1 MEPVE
6 SMEPRLRVFVAGAT
20 GVIGRALVPLLLRAG
35 HTVTGTT
42 RSPQRAEALARA
54 GAHPVIVDVYDG
66 VALCEAVERARPD
79 VVVHQLTDLP
89 DRMTPEER
97 PAALERNAR
106 IRVEGTNNLLV
117 AAVAAGVGRVVAQ
130 SIAFIYAP
138 GPLPHVEDAPL
149 LPGPSTD
156 AVRALENGVTS
167 TDGIAGVALRYG
179 RLYGPGTWTP
189 VPEGT
194 SPLHVD
200 AAAHAALLAIHR
212 GTSGIYNIAEDVDGV
227 VSIEKARRELGFDP
241 AYRCS

>member
-1 MEPVE
+1 MGP
-6 SMEPRLRVFVAGAT
+6 SLRVFVAGAT
-20 GVIGRALVPLLLRAG
+20 GVIGRVLVPLLLRAG
-35 HTVTGTT
+35 HAVTGTT
-42 RSPQRAEALARA
+42 RSAQRAEALSRS
-54 GAHPVIVDVYDG
+54 GANPVIVDVYDA

-89 DRMTPEER
+89 DRLTPEER

-106 IRVEGTNNLLV
+106 MRIAGTNNLLV

-130 SIAFIYAP
+130 SIAFNYAP
-138 GPLPHVEDAPL
+138 GPLPHREDAPL

-167 TDGIAGVALRYG
+167 TDGMAGVVLRYG

-189 VPEGT
+189 IPEGT

-200 AAAHAALLAIHR
+200 AAARAALLAIHR
-212 GTSGIYNIAEDVDGV
+212 GAPGIYNVAEDADGV

-241 AYRCS
+241 AYRSG